1 MNTSLRHKKEIQ
13 QAFREILTPATD
25 KERLELETLMLM
37 TGFLSGVE
45 KVCEERGLLKKDLA
59 SMIGT
64 SASYVTQLFRGHK
77 IINLETI
84 AKIML
89 ALDIRFDISVS
100 NPNNNVELTGENRT
114 INPGTTHNVAERSS
128 QSKSLRRIKKTSK
141 VAF

>member
-1 MNTSLRHKKEIQ
+1 MNTSLRHKNEIQ
-13 QAFREILTPATD
+13 QAFREILTPASD
-25 KERLELETLMLM
+25 KEKLDLETLMLM
-37 TGFLSGVE
+37 TGFLSEIE

-59 SMIGT
+59 NMIGT

-89 ALDIRFDISVS
+89 ALDIRFDISVRK
-100 NPNNNVELTGENRT
+100 NNNKTALSGENRPE
-114 INPGTTHNVAERSS
+114 NPATKQKAKARSS
-128 QSKSLRRIKKTSK
+128 HNKSLRSIKKTSK

>member
-13 QAFREILTPATD
+13 QAFREILTPAND
-25 KERLELETLMLM
+25 KERLELETLILM
-37 TGFLSGVE
+37 TGFLSEIE
-45 KVCEERGLLKKDLA
+45 KVCEERGLRKKDLA

-89 ALDIRFDISVS
+89 ALDIRFDISVRKHDHKA
-100 NPNNNVELTGENRT
+100 ELRGENRT
-114 INPGTTHNVAERSS
+114 INPGTTHNAAERSS
-128 QSKSLRRIKKTSK
+128 HSKSLRRIKKTSK